1 MAHMLIFSLQHLC
14 KAFQISLST
23 IALDPAQSPPQSPYP
38 ALVLETFSGELK
50 EVVLLS
56 CNCFLILRGMDLDNS
71 SGQLE
76 RRGWIS

>member
-23 IALDPAQSPPQSPYP
+23 IALDPA
-38 ALVLETFSGELK
+38 LVLETFSGELK

-56 CNCFLILRGMDLDNS
+56 CNCLLILRGMDLDNS